1 MAISINAVQNRPFMA
16 DRNRIDLTWERAQE
30 QALHAYR
37 ANNPAVARAHWAKAL
52 DIAERCFERGDPRLA
67 ASLSNHGF
75 ALLRQ
80 NQLHQA
86 NIFFR
91 RAVNAWED
99 SWRWVPL
106 MAPSTG
112 QGEVETP
119 YDRETQNAF
128 YALIRQGQAKTETL
142 LRERRLAKAKGDDW
156 AAVKP
161 RNMTDIR
168 RLFSAVLLMPTSPV
182 R

>member
-1 MAISINAVQNRPFMA
+1 MATSIDAVQNRPFLA

-30 QALHAYR
+30 QAMHAFE
-37 ANNPAVARAHWAKAL
+37 ANKPAIARAQWAKAL
-52 DIAERCFERGDPRLA
+52 DIAERYFERGDPRIA

-75 ALLRQ
+75 ALLRL

-86 NIFFR
+86 NAYFR

-99 SWRWVPL
+99 SWRWVPW
-106 MAPSTG
+106 MAPPTG

-119 YDRETQNAF
+119 YDRETQDAF

-142 LRERRLAKAKGDDW
+142 WRERRLSKAKGDDW
-156 AAVKP
+156 ATVKP

-168 RLFSAVLLMPTSPV
+168 RLFSAVLLMPTNPA